1 MAEHNELGKKG
12 EAEAA
17 QFLALKGYDILEKNW
32 RYGKL
37 EIDII
42 AQHRNKLV
50 IIEVKAR
57 GTGIWGNPEEAVTKG
72 KIKFLAEATEA
83 YLNQNN
89 IDLEVRFD
97 IVSVLFQNDTFQIDH
112 IEEAFH
118 PQVNS

>member
-32 RYGKL
+32 RYAKL